1 MMLGVLMKI
10 RKLMVENVIGV
21 PSNASVHEA
30 VRLMN
35 KNKIGCLLVVDSEK
49 ISGIF
54 TERDVLERIVE
65 KGRNPRETEVS
76 EIMTKHVVVGDPN
89 MELVDATKLMFEKK
103 VKKLPLVEDGRL
115 VGLVTL
121 TDIARVTS
129 VDKKTME
136 LIKALSNLHIAE

>member
-1 MMLGVLMKI
+1 
-10 RKLMVENVIGV
+10 MVENVIGV

-103 VKKLPLVEDGRL
+103 VKKLPLVEDDRL

-129 VDKKTME
+129 VDKETME

>member
-1 MMLGVLMKI
+1 MKI

-103 VKKLPLVEDGRL
+103 VKKLPLVEDDRL

-129 VDKKTME
+129 VDKETME

>member
-1 MMLGVLMKI
+1 MKI
-10 RKLMVENVIGV
+10 RKLMVENVVDV

-30 VRLMN
+30 VKLMN
-35 KNKIGCLLVVDSEK
+35 KNKIGCLLVVDYEK

-76 EIMTKHVVVGDPN
+76 EIMTKNVVVGDPN

-129 VDKKTME
+129 VDNETME

>member
-1 MMLGVLMKI
+1 MKI
-10 RKLMVENVIGV
+10 GKLMVENVISV
-21 PSNASVHEA
+21 PSNASVLEA
-30 VRLMN
+30 VKLMN
-35 KNKIGCLLVVDSEK
+35 KAKIGCLLVVDFEK

-65 KGRNPRETEVS
+65 EGKNPIETKVS
-76 EIMTKHVVVGDPN
+76 EIMTKHVIVGDPD

-103 VKKLPLVEDGRL
+103 VKKLPMVEDGRL

-129 VDKKTME
+129 VDKETME
-136 LIKALSNLHIAE
+136 LIKMLSNLHTIK

>member
-1 MMLGVLMKI
+1 MKI
-10 RKLMVENVIGV
+10 GKLMVEDVIGV

-30 VRLMN
+30 VKLMN
-35 KNKIGCLLVVDSEK
+35 KNKIGCLLVVDYGK

-65 KGRNPRETEVS
+65 EGKNPRETKVS
-76 EIMTKHVVVGDPN
+76 EIMTKHVTVGNPN

-103 VKKLPLVEDGRL
+103 VKKLPIVEDGEL

-129 VDKKTME
+129 VDKETME
-136 LIKALSNLHIAE
+136 LIKALSNLHATN

>member
-1 MMLGVLMKI
+1 MLGVLMKI
-10 RKLMVENVIGV
+10 GKLMVENVIGV
-21 PSNASVHEA
+21 PSSASVHEA
-30 VRLMN
+30 VKLMN

-76 EIMTKHVVVGDPN
+76 EIMTKHVIVGDPN

-103 VKKLPLVEDGRL
+103 VKKLPLVEDDRL

-129 VDKKTME
+129 VDKETME

>member
-1 MMLGVLMKI
+1 MKI

-30 VRLMN
+30 VKLMN
-35 KNKIGCLLVVDSEK
+35 KHKIGCLLVVDNEK

-54 TERDVLERIVE
+54 TERDVLGRIVE

-76 EIMTKHVVVGDPN
+76 EIMTKHVIVGDPN

-103 VKKLPLVEDGRL
+103 VKKLPLIEDGRL
-115 VGLVTL
+115 VGMVTL

-129 VDKKTME
+129 VDKETME
-136 LIKALSNLHIAE
+136 LIKALSNLHITE